1 MYNRKVLFKY
11 RPKKHVSQQYLT
23 KRRTNFSLYYE
34 LRFFLLFCFFAAQ
47 RWSTFYKKKMC
58 FARHEKR
65 TLKDGCLKCIKNSR
79 FLFTISF
86 GCVPTRIAII
96 CILKAHLKLCVC
108 LYIITNISCPLL
120 RQFRKK
126 RMSYAY
132 RVCEYNTMRQ

>member
-1 MYNRKVLFKY
+1 MYPSNISLNVEPIFPYTMSFVFFYYSVSL
-11 RPKKHVSQQYLT
+11 RPNVGAHFT
-23 KRRTNFSLYYE
+23 
-34 LRFFLLFCFFAAQ
+34 
-47 RWSTFYKKKMC
+47 KKKMC